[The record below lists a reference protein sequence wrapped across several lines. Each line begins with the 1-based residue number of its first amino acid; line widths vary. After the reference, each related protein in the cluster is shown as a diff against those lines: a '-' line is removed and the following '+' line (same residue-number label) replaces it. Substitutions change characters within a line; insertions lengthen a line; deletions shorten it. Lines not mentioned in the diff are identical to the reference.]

1 MHLIPITLSEEK
13 QLFAH
18 HLLFGRRSNGVIEL
32 ACFDSKL
39 Q

>member
-1 MHLIPITLSEEK
+1 MHLLRMTLSEEK
-13 QLFAH
+13 QLLAH
-18 HLLFGRRSNGVIEL
+18 HLLFGRRSSRVIEL